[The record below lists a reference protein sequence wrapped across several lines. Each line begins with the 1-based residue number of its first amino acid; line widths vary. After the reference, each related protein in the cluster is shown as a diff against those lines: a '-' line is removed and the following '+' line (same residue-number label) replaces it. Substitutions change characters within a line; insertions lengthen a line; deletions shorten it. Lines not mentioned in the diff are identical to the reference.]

1 MDQFLDRISI
11 AENTLNNDY
20 FIVSIGFILCL
31 LTSYL
36 LKYIYQ
42 NHSTALTSKI
52 QIGKIIPILSLSVFL
67 IILVVKSSL
76 ALSLGLVGALS
87 IVRFRTPIK
96 EPEELVYLFLSIA
109 IGLGYGSG
117 QIILT
122 SFVFSLILII
132 IYIFS
137 KNNIKI
143 DEKNFNLVIAWESI
157 DSKNNYFKKI
167 NEIIN
172 ENTTFN
178 SLIKYDYESKN
189 NGSMVFL
196 IKISNLSNLE
206 KIIEELNNL
215 NSLLNIS
222 YFENQEIL

>member
-1 MDQFLDRISI
+1 MNEFIDRISI
-11 AENTLNNDY
+11 VENTLSNDY
-20 FIVSIGFILCL
+20 FIVSIGFLLCL
-31 LTSYL
+31 ITSYL

-96 EPEELVYLFLSIA
+96 EPEELVYLFLSIS

-122 SFVFSLILII
+122 SFVFSLILLII
-132 IYIFS
+132 FIFS
-137 KNNIKI
+137 KNKDKI
-143 DEKNFNLVIAWESI
+143 SDKNYNLVISWKASPENK
-157 DSKNNYFKKI
+157 DKFK
-167 NEIIN
+167 IIN
-172 ENTTFN
+172 EFVVKNTSFN
-178 SLIKYDYESKN
+178 SLIKYDYEIKETET
-189 NGSMVFL
+189 L
-196 IKISNLSNLE
+196 IFMIKVDDIANLE
-206 KIIEELNNL
+206 KLIENL
-215 NSLLNIS
+215 NSIESILNIS